1 MNRKLSSNGICLF
14 SAFTSGF
21 IMFAIHLYLG
31 IRSVAVT
38 IDDLFNS
45 NLTNLFWNENTNS
58 WSDREYIQL
67 SIAYSLKPFCF
78 ILIFIGIVLSL
89 SSAFLLTKKY
99 NKKVFSATALTVII
113 ITILSSV
120 VITLCLGFEY
130 ILEMSHEVV

>member
-1 MNRKLSSNGICLF
+1 
-14 SAFTSGF
+14 
-21 IMFAIHLYLG
+21 MFAIHLYLG